1 MILLAALLVLVAA
14 FAHAGWNVVAKRMG
28 ASGSLFVFSYM
39 LVGTVFILPFGI
51 GALVLGGE
59 VDVGHWALAAGV
71 GTFLQ
76 LSYYLLLQRA
86 YRTAELSVVYPL
98 SSGAAP
104 VFAITAAVLV
114 FAERPGPLAILG
126 AATVVAG
133 VMVITVERSPTP
145 LSRAAKISALVF
157 GLLIG
162 AANATAT
169 LWDKQV
175 VSGFGLSPLLVFWG
189 VSIGEVLVLS
199 PLAFRRT
206 DEFRG
211 LWRAHRREIMLVGVL
226 VPTAYVIV
234 LFAMRLAPV
243 SVIAPIKELSI
254 VTAVL
259 GGWYFLGEKQVGRR
273 ITGSLVVMGG
283 VAMLTFA

>member
-39 LVGTVFILPFGI
+39 LVGTVVILPFGI

-59 VDVGHWALAAGV
+59 VDVGHWALSAGV

-114 FAERPGPLAILG
+114 FAERPGPLAIIG

-145 LSRAAKISALVF
+145 LSRAAMISALVF

-199 PLAFRRT
+199 PIAFRRAG
-206 DEFRG
+206 EFRS
-211 LWRAHRREIMLVGVL
+211 LWRTYRREIVLVGVL
-226 VPTAYVIV
+226 VPTAYILV
-234 LFAMRLAPV
+234 LFAMRHAPV

-259 GGWYFLGEKQVGRR
+259 GGWYFLGEKQLGRR
-273 ITGSLVVMGG
+273 IAGSLVVMGG